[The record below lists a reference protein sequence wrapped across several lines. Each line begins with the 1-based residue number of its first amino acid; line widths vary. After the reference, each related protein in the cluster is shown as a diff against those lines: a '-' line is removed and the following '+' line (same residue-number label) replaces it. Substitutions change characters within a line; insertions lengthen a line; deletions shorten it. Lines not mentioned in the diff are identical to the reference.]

1 MQLPALHGIRSTF
14 QTITLN
20 SYWLCSILAA
30 LCSPWTALR
39 TRLSSPLTMA
49 AVLFLSPLHHT
60 RSSFILWQLLP
71 PSSLLMI
78 LSSKAL
84 KAHLPHLSAVQLLAV
99 GFFIIT
105 VNWEQ
110 GQLFGVNQP
119 WVLQISIKIQAALGQ
134 YTTGIF
140 VCLFVWFGLIFIYL
154 FTCYFVFGYL
164 LLIGYFI
171 YLHFKYCPTFHTPL
185 IIPYIPFL
193 LSFAYVTVLL
203 HPHISIPTSHL

>member
-1 MQLPALHGIRSTF
+1 VLNLFLVCISQHSSCEAAWPPWTRSTF
-14 QTITLN
+14 QTIRLN
-20 SYWLCSILAA
+20 SYRLCSIMAA

-60 RSSFILWQLLP
+60 RSSFILWQLLL

-99 GFFIIT
+99 GFIIIT

-110 GQLFGVNQP
+110 GQLFGVNQS
-119 WVLQISIKIQAALGQ
+119 WVLQLAL
-134 YTTGIF
+134 
-140 VCLFVWFGLIFIYL
+140 
-154 FTCYFVFGYL
+154 
-164 LLIGYFI
+164 
-171 YLHFKYCPTFHTPL
+171 KYKQH
-185 IIPYIPFL
+185 
-193 LSFAYVTVLL
+193 
-203 HPHISIPTSHL
+203 

>member
-1 MQLPALHGIRSTF
+1 VQLPALHGIRSTF

-30 LCSPWTALR
+30 LCSTWTALR
-39 TRLSSPLTMA
+39 TRRSSPLTMA

-60 RSSFILWQLLP
+60 FSFFILWQLLL

-84 KAHLPHLSAVQLLAV
+84 KAPLTHLSAVQLLAG

-105 VNWEQ
+105 FNWEQ
-110 GQLFGVNQP
+110 GQLFGVNQS
-119 WVLQISIKIQAALGQ
+119 WVLQISIKIQAELGQ
-134 YTTGIF
+134 STTGIF
-140 VCLFVWFGLIFIYL
+140 DCLFVWFALIFISL
-154 FTCYFVFGYL
+154 FTCYFIFGYF

-171 YLHFKYCPTFHTPL
+171 YLHFNCCPAFHTPL
-185 IIPYIPFL
+185 IKPYIPFL
-193 LSFAYVTVLL
+193 LSFAYVTVLP